1 MFFTITTTRDS
12 LITSRISF
20 QIKSRI
26 SLPFFIQY
34 TNWWLSLTIT
44 IGSIIVS
51 EINFRIWRK
60 MLLITIVANKISM
73 LHFHFSLQVL
83 YYFSLQVLYY
93 FILRLP
99 SFLLLFPYILLS
111 NLLKYLF
118 FNQILFSIYFLC
130 WFFQQVG
137 QK

>member
-60 MLLITIVANKISM
+60 MLLIAIVANKISM
-73 LHFHFSLQVL
+73 LHFH
-83 YYFSLQVLYY
+83 FSLQVLYY

-118 FNQILFSIYFLC
+118 FYQILFSIYFLC
-130 WFFQQVG
+130 WSFQQVG